1 MAINGYSTTLA
12 NGLQDYIWGYST
24 YSPGTN
30 FYIALYLVTPEPDG
44 TGGTEVSTAATGYAR
59 VSTVQASWNLATV
72 VPTYV
77 TKTDNATDITFPTST
92 ASWGTVN
99 GFGILTASTGGTLLI
114 GGNLTVPKLIDID
127 TVAVFLSGDLVINSV
142 NQ

>member
-12 NGLQDYIWGYST
+12 NGLQDFIWGYTT
-24 YSPGTN
+24 YSPGSN
-30 FYIALYLVTPEPDG
+30 FYVALYLVTPEPDG
-44 TGGTEVSTAATGYAR
+44 VGGTEVSGGSYAR
-59 VSTVQASWNLATV
+59 VSTTQASWNLASV
-72 VPTYV
+72 VPIYV
-77 TKTDNATDITFPTST
+77 SKTDNAADITFPTST
-92 ASWGTVN
+92 ASWGTVA